1 MKLQLAVDTVR
12 VRLSAAEFAAL
23 CAGGVVAVELPVPGS
38 GPLCVALRGGPAF
51 AIAGPGMQL
60 ELPAAD
66 LAALAARLPCREGL
80 EYAVPAGEVRILVD
94 VDVRDRPRAPR

>member
-12 VRLSAAEFAAL
+12 VRLSVAEFAAL
-23 CAGGVVAVELPVPGS
+23 CAREVVAAELPLPGQAALRVS
-38 GPLCVALRGGPAF
+38 LRGGDAF
-51 AIAGPGMQL
+51 AVTGPGLQL

-80 EYAVPAGEVRILVD
+80 EYAAPAGGVRILVD
-94 VDVRDRPRAPR
+94 VDVRDRPRPTR